1 MSTTPLPD
9 DALAA
14 PEPPAIGSRWPML
27 VGLLMATMVVMLD
40 NSVLNVALPSIGR
53 ELEAS
58 AYRLQ

>member
-27 VGLLMATMVVMLD
+27 VGLLMATMVVLLD
-40 NSVLNVALPSIGR
+40 NSVLNVALQ
-53 ELEAS
+53 LEQF
-58 AYRLQ
+58 L